1 MKISGFMR
9 FLALGGVLCGLTAC
23 ESSSPDITDP
33 PQKQAAAILN
43 QGGVYKVGNPYKIL
57 GRWYYPKEDYNY
69 KEVGTASWY
78 GPDFHA
84 KRTANGEKYD
94 MHSLTAAHRTLP
106 LPSIVRVTNL
116 ENGRSLV
123 VRVNDRGPYARNRII
138 DVSKKV
144 AQLLGFLEQG
154 TAKVRVEVLEKESKN
169 LKAALTGNP
178 AYADISAA
186 PVAKVQTAEMTPIAG
201 ATAAAVSAGAKSVQ
215 YNTVTPDYDYDPEK
229 NGVKMPPAEEI
240 SFASEKDDS
249 YAPAVT
255 QAFYVQAGA
264 FTSRESAVALGT
276 RLKRFGQS
284 HIVRAEVKGKTFYRV
299 RIGPFAEYSEALQSQ
314 AEVRDFGIPA
324 AHIVEDEGRK

>member
-1 MKISGFMR
+1 MKTVGFIR
-9 FLALGGVLCGLTAC
+9 FLALGGMLCGLAAC

-57 GRWYYPKEDYNY
+57 GRWYYPKEDYTY

-178 AYADISAA
+178 AYADVNAA
-186 PVAKVQTAEMTPIAG
+186 PVAKVQTAAMTPIG
-201 ATAAAVSAGAKSVQ
+201 GAAVAADSVN
-215 YNTVTPDYDYDPEK
+215 YASVTPDYDYEPEQS
-229 NGVKMPPAEEI
+229 GLKMPPVQKVT
-240 SFASEKDDS
+240 FVSEKDNS
-249 YAPAVT
+249 PHTTAAA
-255 QAFYVQAGA
+255 QGFYVQAGA
-264 FTSRESAVALGT
+264 FTSRESAVALGK
-276 RLKRFGQS
+276 RLNKFGQS
-284 HIVRAEVKGKTFYRV
+284 HITQADVKGKTFYRV
-299 RIGPFAEYSEALQSQ
+299 RIGPFSEHSSALRTQ
-314 AEVRDFGIPA
+314 AEIRDFGIPA
-324 AHIVEDEGRK
+324 AHIVEN